1 MNVLQHTRN
10 ELNLYLKE
18 NRPDRSYRD
27 TLLNPGTELSVRNK
41 DVRCIVEGRNQSL
54 VSSMT
59 QAIEESKLMCL
70 VSF

>member
-1 MNVLQHTRN
+1 MDVCGEATSTANHGA
-10 ELNLYLKE
+10 Y
-18 NRPDRSYRD
+18 
-27 TLLNPGTELSVRNK
+27 LNPGTELSVRNK